1 MPDNTIG
8 KLTAAI
14 ASGDTEAFGRF
25 YETWFDFMY
34 AQARRATGRDEA
46 TCLDIV
52 QDAMMKVIHSIRP
65 FDEEARF
72 RPWLRAVVINCAYDR
87 LRSESRRIAREQT
100 ASTNKTETDIE
111 ELEDRLAWLR
121 GELASMDEHSTRLI
135 IMRHRFGWTL
145 QQIGAAV
152 GLSPGA
158 VDGRLRRTLSTLRKK
173 GSETFQHR
181 GES

>member
-1 MPDNTIG
+1 MHDATINE
-8 KLTAAI
+8 LTAAI

-46 TCLDIV
+46 ICLDIV
-52 QDAMMKVIHSIRP
+52 QDSMMKVIRSMRP
-65 FDEEARF
+65 FDEEAPF
-72 RPWLRAVVINCAYDR
+72 RRWLRAVVINCAYDR
-87 LRSESRRIAREQT
+87 LRSESRRRAREQAAAT
-100 ASTNKTETDIE
+100 YQPPDDTDDLE
-111 ELEDRLAWLR
+111 ERLAWLR
-121 GELASMDEHSTRLI
+121 NELARMDEQSSRLL

-145 QQIGAAV
+145 QQIGAIV

-158 VDGRLRRTLSTLRKK
+158 VDGRLRRTLVGLRKK
-173 GSETFQHR
+173 GEETFQQR